1 MERLLT
7 VVALGV
13 ALILLAACSA
23 DPTLVPTQPPP
34 EPTSVL
40 LSTATSQPTA
50 PPPATAAP
58 QPTFTPSPTRPAP
71 FRLTLEDSN
80 GKEVMFDAPAERIV
94 AHDSAAVETLFAIG
108 EGHRVIGT
116 HSFVSYPP
124 ETESIVKVG
133 DAFNMD
139 IEAVVAL
146 EPDLVFVFYDRFN
159 DDLERAGLKVLYRKS
174 LSDDFTKIPDIIEM
188 WGEITGS
195 VDAAA
200 KVAADFEQR
209 VAAIENALQGVEAG
223 PSVFQDTGGFWTPG
237 QNTLMQAVFDL
248 LKLDNIASGL
258 TGYQQISPEVIVEK
272 DPEIIIGD
280 PEIIKSEAAFSQVR
294 GVLDDRIF
302 TASTNALSV
311 AGPRFI
317 EGVEELARWVYPE
330 IFQSEEQ

>member
-7 VVALGV
+7 AIVLGA

-23 DPTLVPTQPPP
+23 DHTLVPTQPPP
-34 EPTSVL
+34 EPTSTP
-40 LSTATSQPTA
+40 LSTATSQPTT
-50 PPPATAAP
+50 PPPATAVP

-80 GKEVMFDAPAERIV
+80 GKEVTFDAPAERIV

-124 ETESIVKVG
+124 ETESIAKVG
-133 DAFNMD
+133 DAFNLD
-139 IEAVVAL
+139 IEAIVAL

-159 DDLERAGLKVLYRKS
+159 DDLERAGLKVLYKKS
-174 LSDDFTKIPDIIEM
+174 LSDDFTKIPDTIEM

-200 KVAADFEQR
+200 MVAADFEQR
-209 VAAIENALQGVEAG
+209 VAAIENALAGIKTG

-248 LKLDNIASGL
+248 LKLDNIASDL
-258 TGYQQISPEVIVEK
+258 AGYQQISPEVIVEK

-280 PEIIKSEAAFSQVR
+280 PEVIKSEAAFTQVR
-294 GVLDDRIF
+294 AVLDDRIF
-302 TASTNALSV
+302 TAGTNALSV

-330 IFQSEEQ
+330 IFQSGDQ